1 MPPKRK
7 FNLSRI
13 VTNVQ
18 PEKRRK
24 KEEQNK
30 ENKRK
35 ANERQVAEF
44 GVQGAK
50 RVRNMNQYGSMR
62 GMVKRRRTNKSN
74 TKNAAVRRIQLAW
87 KKKSA
92 RLKAEKNKLMNEVG
106 RLYREGGKRRRVENK
121 AATKIQ
127 KRVREQ
133 LARRRVEKNKLMNEV
148 GRLYREGGR
157 QRRAAK
163 KNAAAR
169 RVQRAW
175 KRKSARLK
183 AAETI
188 RDRGRRAIWLR
199 RRLGAAARNYP
210 RRMGW
215 DAVDVFRNSAGIV
228 RVRRRS
234 NGFGTKKRWV
244 SKLKPKIRERNIEL
258 AGGEKEYMT
267 AKHGEKH
274 WHRYRPRGRY
284 ESTTRCEYIAPKSAL
299 LKVARAR
306 GTPVRSKNTKKTI
319 CAQMANVNPMGTL
332 NGF

>member
-1 MPPKRK
+1 MVVMPPKRK
-7 FNLSRI
+7 KPTFDLRKI

-44 GVQGAK
+44 GVKGAK

-62 GMVKRRRTNKSN
+62 GMVKRLRTNKSN

-106 RLYREGGKRRRVENK
+106 RLYREGG
-121 AATKIQ
+121 Q
-127 KRVREQ
+127 
-133 LARRRVEKNKLMNEV
+133 
-148 GRLYREGGR
+148 

-175 KRKSARLK
+175 KKKSTRLK

-210 RRMGW
+210 RRRGW

-306 GTPVRSKNTKKTI
+306 GTPVRNKNTKKAI
-319 CAQMANVNPMGTL
+319 CAQMANPIGSL
-332 NGF
+332 NL

>member
-1 MPPKRK
+1 MVVMPPKRK
-7 FNLSRI
+7 KPTFDLRKI
-13 VTNVQ
+13 VANVQ
-18 PEKRRK
+18 KKPYKRRK
-24 KEEQNK
+24 TEQQKKAQKE
-30 ENKRK
+30 K
-35 ANERQVAEF
+35 ANERLVEDF
-44 GVQGAK
+44 GRQGAK
-50 RVRNMNQYGSMR
+50 RVMN
-62 GMVKRRRTNKSN
+62 KTAAA
-74 TKNAAVRRIQLAW
+74 TKIQAVRRGQLA
-87 KKKSA
+87 
-92 RLKAEKNKLMNEVG
+92 RRRVEKNKLMNEVG

-127 KRVREQ
+127 KRVRGH
-133 LARRRVEKNKLMNEV
+133 LARRRVEKNQWMNEV

-210 RRMGW
+210 RRQNW
-215 DAVDVFRNSAGIV
+215 NAVDVFRNQEGIV

-306 GTPVRSKNTKKTI
+306 GTPVRNKNTKKTI
-319 CAQMANVNPMGTL
+319 CEQMAPPIGAL
-332 NGF
+332 NL

>member
-1 MPPKRK
+1 MVVMPPKRK
-7 FNLSRI
+7 KPTFDLRKI
-13 VTNVQ
+13 VANVQ
-18 PEKRRK
+18 KKPYKRRK
-24 KEEQNK
+24 MEQQKKAQKE
-30 ENKRK
+30 K
-35 ANERQVAEF
+35 ANERLVEDF
-44 GVQGAK
+44 GRQGAK
-50 RVRNMNQYGSMR
+50 RVI
-62 GMVKRRRTNKSN
+62 NKTAAA
-74 TKNAAVRRIQLAW
+74 TKIQAVRRGQLA
-87 KKKSA
+87 
-92 RLKAEKNKLMNEVG
+92 RRRVEKNKLMNEVG
-106 RLYREGGKRRRVENK
+106 RLYREGRKRRRVENE

-175 KRKSARLK
+175 KKKSARLK

-210 RRMGW
+210 RRRDW

-244 SKLKPKIRERNIEL
+244 SKLKPKIRERNVEL

-299 LKVARAR
+299 LKVARSGR
-306 GTPVRSKNTKKTI
+306 QIWGTPVRNKNTKKTI
-319 CAQMANVNPMGTL
+319 CAKMVPPTGSL
-332 NGF
+332 NL

>member
-1 MPPKRK
+1 MVVMPPKRK
-7 FNLSRI
+7 KPTFDLRKI
-13 VTNVQ
+13 VANVQ
-18 PEKRRK
+18 KKPYKRRK
-24 KEEQNK
+24 TEQQKKGQKE
-30 ENKRK
+30 K
-35 ANERQVAEF
+35 ANERLVEDFDRQ
-44 GVQGAK
+44 GVK
-50 RVRNMNQYGSMR
+50 RVI
-62 GMVKRRRTNKSN
+62 NKTAAA
-74 TKNAAVRRIQLAW
+74 TKIQAVRRGQLA
-87 KKKSA
+87 
-92 RLKAEKNKLMNEVG
+92 RRRVEKNKLMNEVG

-127 KRVREQ
+127 KRVRRH
-133 LARRRVEKNKLMNEV
+133 LTRRRVEKNQWMNEV
-148 GRLYREGGR
+148 GRLYREGAQR
-157 QRRAAK
+157 RRAAK

-175 KRKSARLK
+175 KKKSARLK

-210 RRMGW
+210 RRQDW
-215 DAVDVFRNSAGIV
+215 NAVDVFRNQAGIV

-258 AGGEKEYMT
+258 AGGEKAYMT

-306 GTPVRSKNTKKTI
+306 GTPVRNKNTKKTI
-319 CAQMANVNPMGTL
+319 CAQLANVNPRGTL
-332 NGF
+332 NSGF